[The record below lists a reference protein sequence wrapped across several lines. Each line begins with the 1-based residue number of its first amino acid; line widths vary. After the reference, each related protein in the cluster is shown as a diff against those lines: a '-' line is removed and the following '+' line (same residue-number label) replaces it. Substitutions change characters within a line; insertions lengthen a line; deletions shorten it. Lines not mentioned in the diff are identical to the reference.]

1 MNGDFYVAARRIM
14 SVETC
19 LLADTY
25 LEDLVQNKLEGG
37 EHPMRDTCFT
47 IRELQRERKTFKTC
61 HDEVIRHDEP
71 CVPSSLQEDT
81 RKTSRTTNSK
91 VTAALADF
99 G

>member
-1 MNGDFYVAARRIM
+1 MWLRVV
-14 SVETC
+14 SC
-19 LLADTY
+19 LWKRASWWAHM
-25 LEDLVQNKLEGG
+25 QNQLGG
-37 EHPMRDTCFT
+37 VHSMRDAYFT
-47 IRELQRERKTFKTC
+47 ISELQRERKTFKTC
-61 HDEVIRHDEP
+61 HDEVIRHDEL